1 MFCHSPESWK
11 EMWET
16 QIFPKGVQVEVMAE
30 FKEFADLKRDKE
42 EESRETRTMM
52 WSVTIV

>member
-1 MFCHSPESWK
+1 
-11 EMWET
+11 MWED
-16 QIFPKGVQVEVMAE
+16 QVFPQGVRVEVKTE

-42 EESRETRTMM
+42 EASRETKTMM